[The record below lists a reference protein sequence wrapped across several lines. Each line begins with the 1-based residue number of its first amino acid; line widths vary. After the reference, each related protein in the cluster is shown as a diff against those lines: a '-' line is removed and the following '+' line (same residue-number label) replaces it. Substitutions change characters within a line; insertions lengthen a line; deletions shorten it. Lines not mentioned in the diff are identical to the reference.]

1 MESVYKSIAML
12 CLIAYISG
20 VLLNFSSTNYTAKAV
35 RLVVALYIIT
45 AFCSPVT
52 DIDIPELKTETI
64 EISIQQTENY
74 VIEKAENN
82 LADYICRLL
91 NEQNISYTDVR
102 THINKQREKLEI
114 DDITISGV
122 SKEYFDDVTHI
133 MKKADVAQYVHLEE

>member
-114 DDITISGV
+114 DGITISGV
-122 SKEYFDDVTHI
+122 RKEYFDDVTHI